1 MDVGLF
7 IYISVIAVSF
17 SSFVVVVMHLDENAN
32 IHAIIE
38 QEAISYEIIEV
49 RSDNTYLPS

>member
-17 SSFVVVVMHLDENAN
+17 SSFVVVVMHLDESAN

-38 QEAISYEIIEV
+38 QEAITYEIIEV
-49 RSDNTYLPS
+49 RSDNPY

>member
-49 RSDNTYLPS
+49 RSDNPY